1 MNKVTTGLAAAVVA
15 LSFAACDKTNNGT
28 DPVSSEGTYARL
40 SFKENSAGTRGL
52 TDGQTVNTAGTEGES
67 QVTSAY
73 FFTAASSGKQTLTEI
88 RDFTATGSEGNKA
101 YLSDPFLYTGAIG
114 TVNSGL
120 VVNAPGALT
129 MANLKPEELITLAK
143 AAAPATATTMEKYAK
158 TGAFLMSTKSN
169 VEIDIKDNVKKTEVA
184 EGNNRFDYTVERVA
198 AKLQVIAPEGGII
211 VEDLTS
217 AANDEV
223 KYLGTI
229 ENARY
234 ALAGGAMKSYLFGDK
249 ADSRILIGGAD
260 PMKYGTFTSAI
271 HDNVPTTGEG
281 ENIVWR
287 KDIQKVSDL
296 VAWTNKT
303 DADFATLNSLP
314 IVNAGDEDLKKSTD
328 NGIFFLENSINATGN
343 FMMHDVA
350 HAKFYAK
357 FSFKPEQKVY
367 AVAKDDEGNKS
378 IVEVTVDELGKMR
391 RDMVEVSKEWVDGL
405 SDEYRKKLIAGQ
417 RDKTNRKPALF
428 ERDVVEGV
436 PSRYELRVIIKPG
449 SFFVGK
455 TTGKVYATLSA
466 ARLDGNESSYLYN
479 NGKMYWEV
487 PANKQPNAAGD
498 GTGYCDARRNNIYSL
513 RVNRIKGLGDNWDNS
528 DPDDPNIPKPEPGEN
543 PDEPDK
549 PTPKPVDP
557 KENYIQV
564 EARLLQWNLVW
575 RGVDL
580 NGPNL

>member
-1 MNKVTTGLAAAVVA
+1 MNKVTTGLAAAIVA
-15 LSFAACDKTNNGT
+15 LSFTACDKTNNGT

-40 SFKENSAGTRGL
+40 SFKEKPAGTRAL
-52 TDGQTVNTAGTEGES
+52 TDGQTENTPGTEGES

-73 FFTAASSGKQTLTEI
+73 FLTSAFSGKQTLTEI
-88 RDFTATGSEGNKA
+88 PGFTATGSEENKA
-101 YLSDPFLYTGAIG
+101 YQSAPFLYTGAIG
-114 TVNSGL
+114 AVNSGL

-129 MANLKPEELITLAK
+129 QANLKPEELITLAK

-169 VEIDIKDNVKKTEVA
+169 VEIDIKDNVKKDQVA
-184 EGNNRFDYTVERVA
+184 EGNNRFVYTVERVA
-198 AKLQVIAPEGGII
+198 AKLQVIAPEGGIV

-217 AANDEV
+217 PANGEV
-223 KYLGTI
+223 KYLGAI

-249 ADSRILIGGAD
+249 ADSRILIGDAD

-367 AVAKDDEGNKS
+367 GVAVDGEGNKS
-378 IVEVTVDELGKMR
+378 IVEVSVDELGKMR
-391 RDMVEVSKEWVDGL
+391 KDMVEVSKEWVDDL
-405 SDEYRKKLIAGQ
+405 SDEYRQKLINGKKDKLQ
-417 RDKTNRKPALF
+417 RTPALY
-428 ERDVVEGV
+428 ERDVVDGI
-436 PSRYELRVIIKPG
+436 PGRYELRVIIKPG

-466 ARLDGNESSYLYN
+466 ARLDGNKSSYLYN

-513 RVNRIKGLGDNWDNS
+513 RVDRIKGLGDNWDNS
-528 DPDDPNIPKPEPGEN
+528 DPDDPNIPKPKPGEN

-549 PTPKPVDP
+549 PNPKPVDP

-580 NGPNL
+580 ER

>member
-1 MNKVTTGLAAAVVA
+1 MNKVTTGLAAAIVA
-15 LSFAACDKTNNGT
+15 LSFTACDKTNNGT

-40 SFKENSAGTRGL
+40 SFKEKPAGTRAL
-52 TDGQTVNTAGTEGES
+52 TDGQTENTPGTEGES

-73 FFTAASSGKQTLTEI
+73 FLTSAFSGKQTLTEI
-88 RDFTATGSEGNKA
+88 PGFTATGSEENKA
-101 YLSDPFLYTGAIG
+101 YQSAPFLYTGAIG
-114 TVNSGL
+114 AVNSGL

-129 MANLKPEELITLAK
+129 QANLKPEELITLAK

-169 VEIDIKDNVKKTEVA
+169 VEIDIKDNVKKDQVA
-184 EGNNRFDYTVERVA
+184 EGNNRFVYTVERVA
-198 AKLQVIAPEGGII
+198 AKLQVIAPEGGIV
-211 VEDLTS
+211 VEDL
-217 AANDEV
+217 
-223 KYLGTI
+223 
-229 ENARY
+229 
-234 ALAGGAMKSYLFGDK
+234 
-249 ADSRILIGGAD
+249 
-260 PMKYGTFTSAI
+260 TSAI

-367 AVAKDDEGNKS
+367 GVAVDGEGNKS
-378 IVEVTVDELGKMR
+378 IVEVSVDELGKMR
-391 RDMVEVSKEWVDGL
+391 KDMVEVSKEWVDDL
-405 SDEYRKKLIAGQ
+405 SEEYRQKLINGKKDKLQ
-417 RDKTNRKPALF
+417 RTPALY
-428 ERDVVEGV
+428 ERDVVDGV
-436 PSRYELRVIIKPG
+436 PGRYELRVIIKPG

-466 ARLDGNESSYLYN
+466 ARLDGNKSSYLYN

-513 RVNRIKGLGDNWDNS
+513 RVDRIKGLGDNWDNS
-528 DPDDPNIPKPEPGEN
+528 DPDDPNIPKPKPGEN

-549 PTPKPVDP
+549 PNPKPVDP

-580 NGPNL
+580 ER